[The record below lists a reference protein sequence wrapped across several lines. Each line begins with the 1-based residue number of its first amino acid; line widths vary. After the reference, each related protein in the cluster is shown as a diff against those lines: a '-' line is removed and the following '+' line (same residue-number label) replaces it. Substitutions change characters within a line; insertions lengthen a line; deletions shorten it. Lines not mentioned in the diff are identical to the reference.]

1 VSVTS
6 ATGSLPRSV
15 RIEVGVHKGG
25 KRPELRALF
34 GSIMVFADEAEIR
47 LESDL
52 GETQAALVRAAGG
65 SANNVVA
72 GTRVGFRT
80 PLNSLIFNCSN
91 LHRWRLRSR

>member
-1 VSVTS
+1 
-6 ATGSLPRSV
+6 V

-52 GETQAALVRAAGG
+52 G
-65 SANNVVA
+65 
-72 GTRVGFRT
+72 
-80 PLNSLIFNCSN
+80 
-91 LHRWRLRSR
+91 RLRRLWFEPPEGQQIMW